1 MSLQRI
7 LIKTHHMTSRKKIA
21 TITRAAKRL
30 ECAVV
35 LKIGSPPGIMLCEG
49 GEGES
54 REWEDVVRK
63 LRYKDMRLMKR
74 ELISENKLVSVGL
87 KNGEVMEID
96 SIKEYA
102 KLLEKDL
109 ELYQW
114 WRVAMGYA
122 KDADGS
128 DGET

>member
-1 MSLQRI
+1 
-7 LIKTHHMTSRKKIA
+7 MTSRKKIA

-30 ECAVV
+30 ECAVI

-54 REWEDVVRK
+54 RGWEDIVRK

-74 ELISENKLVSVGL
+74 EVISEKKLALLGL
-87 KNGEVMEID
+87 KDGEVKEID
-96 SIKEYA
+96 DIKQYG
-102 KLLEKDL
+102 KLLEQDA

-122 KDADGS
+122 KDASGS
-128 DGET
+128 DGEG